1 MSTTSRLQTFTFTCM
16 GLLSLLF
23 TALSVPAQS
32 TAFTYQGKLADSGNP
47 ANGQYDFQFKVFDTQ
62 TVGTGTQQ
70 GTTQTLT
77 NITVGAGIFTVQLD
91 FGACATCFDGTAR
104 YLEIAVKLTSDS
116 TYTTLGPRQPVT
128 ATPHA
133 IHTLT
138 ADGLSVSCMNCV
150 TGSQIG
156 SVNGSAVTGAIP
168 VASVPGGSSNYIQN
182 GSSQQASSNFNI
194 SGNGTAGGTLSGNL
208 VNATTQY
215 NLGGSRVLSN
225 AGFQNLFVGVGPSNT
240 GSQNAFFGFNAGLG
254 NTTGGSNSFFGA
266 DAGQNNTTGNDN
278 SFFGAVAGTSNTTG
292 VDNAFFGVQTGLFNT
307 TGGSNSFYG
316 TFAGLNNTTSS
327 GNTFIGQGAD
337 FSTSNPTGNFNTLLG
352 YLTQVSSGVSNAT
365 AIGANAQVTASNS
378 LVLGNGAN
386 VGIGTTAPTSR
397 LHVVG
402 DALFTGNLTVNGALN
417 GNLSASIVNAT
428 TQYNFGG
435 SRVLSVSG
443 VGSFVDSNT
452 FAGIGAGA
460 ATNPDASGIGSQNS
474 FFGLNAG
481 QNNTTGQGNSFF
493 GTQAGQLSLGSFNAF
508 FGTSAGTNT
517 TVGGANSFFGYQAG
531 LANINGGANAFFGY
545 QAGKLN
551 TTGVSNAFFGFQ
563 AGGGNTTGGGNAFIG
578 QGAGATNTTGI
589 RNTMIGNQADVGGN
603 NLNNATAIGSQAQVT
618 ASNALVLGS
627 INGVNGA
634 TTDTSVGIGT
644 TSPTFKLQVIDP
656 SNTGLRVQT
665 TSTGGTVASFGG
677 NGDFQ
682 IDAPGTTGGRLMVKQ
697 AGNVGIGINNPQS
710 KLHVQ
715 GEARVTGGNIF
726 IAQPNSLIITSP
738 NGSCWQLRVSDAGAL
753 AAASVTCP

>member
-1 MSTTSRLQTFTFTCM
+1 MSTISRLQTIACI

-23 TALSVPAQS
+23 TVHSASAQS
-32 TAFTYQGKLADSGNP
+32 TAFTYQGKLADNGNL
-47 ANGQYDFQFKVFDTQ
+47 ANGSYDFQFKLFDTQ
-62 TVGTGTQQ
+62 TIGTGTQF
-70 GTTQTLT
+70 GATQTVT
-77 NITVGAGIFTVQLD
+77 GITVTAGIFTVQLD
-91 FGACATCFDGTAR
+91 FGACASCFDGTAR
-104 YLEIAVKLTSDS
+104 YLEIAVKPTSGS

-128 ATPHA
+128 ATPYA

-138 ADGLSVSCMNCV
+138 ADGLSVACVNCV
-150 TGSQIG
+150 TSSQIA
-156 SVNGSAVTGAIP
+156 SVNGSAVTGTIP
-168 VASVPGGSSNYIQN
+168 VASVPAGSANYIQN
-182 GSSQQASSNFNI
+182 TTSQQASSNFNI

-215 NLGGSRVLSN
+215 NLGGQRVLSS
-225 AGFQNLFVGVGPSNT
+225 AGFQNLFVGIGVSNT

-292 VDNAFFGVQTGLFNT
+292 IDNAFFGVQTGLFNT
-307 TGGSNSFYG
+307 TGGSNSFFG
-316 TFAGLNNTTSS
+316 TFAGLNNTTGS

-352 YLTQVSSGVSNAT
+352 YLTQVNSGVSNAT
-365 AIGANAQVTASNS
+365 AIGANAQVTQSNS

-397 LHVVG
+397 LHVIG
-402 DALFTGNLTVNGALN
+402 DGLFTGNLTVNGTLN

-443 VGSFVDSNT
+443 VGSFASSNT

-460 ATNPDASGIGSQNS
+460 ATTPDASGNGSQNS

-481 QNNTTGQGNSFF
+481 QSNTTGQGNSFF
-493 GTQAGQLSLGSFNAF
+493 GTQAGQLSTGSFNSF
-508 FGTSAGTNT
+508 FGTSAGAST
-517 TVGGANSFFGYQAG
+517 TISGANSFFGYQAG
-531 LANINGGANAFFGY
+531 LANINGGANTFFGY
-545 QAGKLN
+545 QAGKAN
-551 TTGVSNAFFGFQ
+551 TSGGNNEFIGFQ
-563 AGGGNTTGGGNAFIG
+563 AGNGNTSGGGNAFFG
-578 QGAGATNTTGI
+578 QAAGANNATGT
-589 RNTMIGNQADVGGN
+589 RNTMIGNQADVGAN
-603 NLNNATAIGSQAQVT
+603 NLNNATAIGSQALVSQNN
-618 ASNALVLGS
+618 SLVLGA

-634 TTDTSVGIGT
+634 TADTNIGIGT
-644 TSPTFKLQVIDP
+644 TSPTFKLHVIDP
-656 SNTGLRVQT
+656 SNTGLRVVT
-665 TSTGGTVASFGG
+665 NATGGTVASFGG

-682 IDAPGTTGGRLMVKQ
+682 IDAPGTAGGRLIVKQ
-697 AGNVGIGINNPQS
+697 AGNVGIGTNNPQS

-715 GEARVTGGNIF
+715 GEERVTGGNIF

-738 NGSCWQLRVSDAGAL
+738 KGSCWQLRVSDAGAL
-753 AAASVTCP
+753 SAASVPCP